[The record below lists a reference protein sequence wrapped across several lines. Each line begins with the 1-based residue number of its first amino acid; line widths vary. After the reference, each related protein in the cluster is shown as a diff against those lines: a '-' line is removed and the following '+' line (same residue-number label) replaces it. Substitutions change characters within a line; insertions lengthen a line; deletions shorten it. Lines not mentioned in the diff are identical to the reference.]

1 MWFQAMEL
9 LAEKVISST
18 PGQVQLSPGDA
29 LRRVMEAVAG
39 GLLLPGGPGLADP
52 CEKDGPD
59 ASGALSAQQRE
70 DLTCSAQYALRL
82 IAFRQI
88 FKVRS
93 RLQDLRLL
101 KSLESAVVFSEF
113 EKKVCNV

>member
-1 MWFQAMEL
+1 MEL

-52 CEKDGPD
+52 CEKEGPD
-59 ASGALSAQQRE
+59 ASCALTAQQRE

-88 FKVRS
+88 YKVS
-93 RLQDLRLL
+93 DVP
-101 KSLESAVVFSEF
+101 VVFYFLHSPLDMMF
-113 EKKVCNV
+113 YFSICYS